1 MADFII
7 FLRETNIFKTFISL
21 KQTYLA
27 GLCFSDMALSKR
39 IIVLLLSSVLFLSSC
54 MNKKAMEFKHALD
67 VQERKVT
74 QMLIGKKGSE
84 SRKLN
89 YLIADDFDHALNVVN
104 EQEREFDAV
113 LHALKSLE
121 TADLE
126 KASALQNAAIN
137 YYDSLKALH
146 MYAKKEIAQ
155 QKVIS
160 TTNGAER
167 DKAQDALMKLAKAK
181 QTLYDNVYQ
190 TEEPFHNVLY

>member
-160 TTNGAER
+160 TTNG
-167 DKAQDALMKLAKAK
+167 LIS
-181 QTLYDNVYQ
+181 N
-190 TEEPFHNVLY
+190 FCS

>member
-1 MADFII
+1 M
-7 FLRETNIFKTFISL
+7 T
-21 KQTYLA
+21 
-27 GLCFSDMALSKR
+27 LSKR
-39 IIVLLLSSVLFLSSC
+39 LKVFFAGLVLFLSSC
-54 MNKKAMEFKHALD
+54 MNKKAMEFKHILD

-89 YLIADDFDHALNVVN
+89 YLIADDFDRALNVVN

-113 LHALKSLE
+113 LHALKNLD

-126 KASALQNAAIN
+126 KAIELQNEAIN

-167 DKAQDALMKLAKAK
+167 DRAQDELMKLAKNK
-181 QTLYDNVYQ
+181 QAMYDDVYRNEKSLHDTLLEF
-190 TEEPFHNVLY
+190 EEGNGLR

>member
-1 MADFII
+1 
-7 FLRETNIFKTFISL
+7 
-21 KQTYLA
+21 
-27 GLCFSDMALSKR
+27 
-39 IIVLLLSSVLFLSSC
+39 
-54 MNKKAMEFKHALD
+54 MEFKHALD

-113 LHALKSLE
+113 LHTLKSLE
-121 TADLE
+121 TADLK

-137 YYDSLKALH
+137 YYHSLKALH

-160 TTNGAER
+160 TTSGAER
-167 DKAQDALMKLAKAK
+167 DKAQDELMKLAKAK

-190 TEEPFHNVLY
+190 TEEPFHNVLLTFEDANGLR